1 MPGAVTRLGVGPE
14 GEWEVSMRVHGGIAF
29 TFAALSLLTAGRAAG
44 GALLAYEGFDYAAVG
59 SDVAGQAG
67 GTGFSGP
74 WAPGGFNAS
83 ISDHLD
89 VAAGSVPFGTLL
101 TGGNRAASGP
111 TNAIAGVTRPLATP
125 LGADG
130 TTRYFSVVLRPEGTL
145 GAGAFN
151 GFFGVTL
158 ETAGEPELYFGK
170 PGDGAIGQYVV
181 EDRGGAGQVNSG
193 VPAAVGQA
201 ALLVLKA
208 QFNAGNDVFT
218 LYVNPTAGG
227 AEPAAG
233 AVKSD
238 SNVGPVTGLT
248 IYSTGA
254 FSVDE
259 IRVGDTFADVTP
271 AVPEPVAGL
280 SLVVGVAGA
289 MLGRRAVRKTPRTR
303 P

>member
-1 MPGAVTRLGVGPE
+1 
-14 GEWEVSMRVHGGIAF
+14 MRVHRLVL
-29 TFAALSLLTAGRAAG
+29 TLAALSILAMERSSV
-44 GALLAYEGFDYAAVG
+44 GALLAYEGFDYPAVG

-67 GTGFSGP
+67 GTGFAGP

-89 VAAGSVPFGTLL
+89 VAGGSLPFGLLL
-101 TGGNRAASGP
+101 TSGNRAASGP
-111 TNAIAGVTRPLATP
+111 TNAIAGVTRPLAAP

-170 PGDGAIGQYVV
+170 PGGGAITQYVV
-181 EDRGGAGQVNSG
+181 EDRGGAGQVSSG
-193 VPAAVGQA
+193 VPAVVGQP

-218 LYVNPTAGG
+218 LYVNPTPGG
-227 AEPAAG
+227 PEPAAG

-259 IRVGDTFADVTP
+259 LRVGDTFADVTP
-271 AVPEPVAGL
+271 AVPEPSAGL
-280 SLVVGVAGA
+280 ALALA
-289 MLGRRAVRKTPRTR
+289 AAALGRRGTRRKQ
-303 P
+303 

>member
-1 MPGAVTRLGVGPE
+1 MRVRLG
-14 GEWEVSMRVHGGIAF
+14 RVTF
-29 TFAALSLLTAGRAAG
+29 TLAALTVLAAGRASDA
-44 GALLAYEGFDYAAVG
+44 ALLAYEGFDYAVG
-59 SDVAGQAG
+59 SDVSGQSG

-89 VAAGSVPFGTLL
+89 VAAGSVPFGLLL
-101 TGGNRAASGP
+101 TNGNRAASGP
-111 TNAIAGVTRPLATP
+111 TNAIAGVTRPLAVP
-125 LGADG
+125 VGADG

-158 ETAGEPELYFGK
+158 ESAGEPELYFGK

-181 EDRGGAGQVNSG
+181 EDRGGAGQVSSG
-193 VPAAVGQA
+193 VAAVVGQA

-218 LYVNPTAGG
+218 LYVNPTPG
-227 AEPAAG
+227 APEPVAG

-248 IYSTGA
+248 VYSTGA

-259 IRVGDTFADVTP
+259 LRMGDTFADVTP
-271 AVPEPVAGL
+271 AVPEPAAAICLCLAAAG
-280 SLVVGVAGA
+280 SL
-289 MLGRRAVRKTPRTR
+289 LGRHRARPRGHLPRRIGTP
-303 P
+303 

>member
-1 MPGAVTRLGVGPE
+1 MRLY
-14 GEWEVSMRVHGGIAF
+14 MRAFAF
-29 TFAALSLLTAGRAAG
+29 TLVALSVLAVGRVSRA
-44 GALLAYEGFDYAAVG
+44 ALLAYEGFDYAGVG

-67 GTGFSGP
+67 GTGFAGP

-83 ISDHLD
+83 VSDNYD
-89 VAAGSVPFGTLL
+89 VAAGSVPFGLLL

-111 TNAIAGVTRPLATP
+111 TNAIAGVTRPLAAP
-125 LGADG
+125 VGADG

-181 EDRGGAGQVNSG
+181 EDRGGAGQVSSG
-193 VPAAVGQA
+193 VPAVVGQA

-208 QFNAGNDVFT
+208 QFNPGNDVFT
-218 LYVNPTAGG
+218 LYVNPAPGG
-227 AEPAAG
+227 PEPAAG
-233 AVKSD
+233 AVKSG

-254 FSVDE
+254 FSIDE
-259 IRVGDTFADVTP
+259 IRMGDTFADVTP
-271 AVPEPVAGL
+271 VVPEPSAALCLCLAAAGPL
-280 SLVVGVAGA
+280 
-289 MLGRRAVRKTPRTR
+289 LGRHRARSRRHLPPRIRTH
-303 P
+303 